1 MFKRFLPIAF
11 GTLFSAMLINGG
23 CTKLDTTTLGSD
35 LIPAV
40 DNIHT
45 FDTTLDIITTQG
57 YFNDSFKIFKSENNV
72 LGYISN
78 DPQFGQTEANIF
90 LQPKPTFY
98 PFYFGN
104 ARDTLVGVDS
114 VVLALNFNGSWG
126 DTTKLQTLKVF
137 EIKDADFGDSA
148 FKFRTINYQPTLGM
162 EVGSRIIDIRK
173 LSQKVIIANGKD
185 SVTNQ
190 IRIKLSDDYRN
201 TLFGRDSLLM
211 SPSDNNAFR
220 NDSLFRK
227 KFYNGL
233 AVKSGGDANALMYI
247 NLSDPK
253 TRLEVHFRKKNAGT
267 GKLDT
272 VYTSLTIS
280 TNDFSTIL
288 PSATSNYIKR
298 TWSNNVLNPLAS
310 ELYLQTGPGTF
321 ANLSIPGLGNLNN
334 RIVHRAEISV
344 EQIPED
350 FITDS
355 IFSVPPYLY
364 LDLKDTGA
372 TKFKPLYF
380 DLNPN
385 TTYDPDFKSG
395 FPYFP
400 GTGEID
406 YSYFGG
412 FARKRINAVGQSVY
426 YYDLNVTRY
435 VQQLV
440 TKRTPNYEMRLFAGF
455 RIFYPQFGTA
465 AQPVNAITLDNPL
478 AFGRIKVKSG
488 SHPDPKVKMR
498 MRIIYSRL

>member
-1 MFKRFLPIAF
+1 VFKRFLPATF
-11 GTLFSAMLINGG
+11 GTIFIALLIGVG

-57 YFNDSFKIFKSENNV
+57 YFNDSFKIFKNENNV
-72 LGYISN
+72 LGYIGN
-78 DPQFGQTEANIF
+78 DPLFGQTEGNIF

-98 PFYFGN
+98 PYYFGN
-104 ARDTLVGVDS
+104 ARDSLIKVDS
-114 VVLALNFNGSWG
+114 VVLCLSFNGSWG
-126 DTTKLQTLKVF
+126 DTTKLQTLRVF

-148 FKFRTINYQPTLGM
+148 FKFRTINYQPILGS
-162 EVGSRIIDIRK
+162 EVGSRTIDIRT
-173 LSQKVIIANGKD
+173 LGQKVVIANGKD

-190 IRIKLSDDYRN
+190 IRIKLSDVFAN
-201 TLFGRDSLLM
+201 TLFGRDSLLN
-211 SPSDNNAFR
+211 SPTDNNAFR

-253 TRLEVHFRKKNAGT
+253 TRLEVHFSKKNLTTA
-267 GKLDT
+267 KIDT
-272 VYTSLTIS
+272 VYNSLTIS

-298 TWSNNVLNPLAS
+298 TWSSNVLNPLAS

-321 ANLSIPGLGNLNN
+321 ANLSIPGLAGLDN

-344 EQIPED
+344 EQIPENSV
-350 FITDS
+350 TDS

-364 LDLKDTGA
+364 LDLKDTGV
-372 TKFKPLYF
+372 TKWKPIYF

-395 FPYFP
+395 FPYYP
-400 GTGEID
+400 GNGEID
-406 YSYFGG
+406 YGYFGG
-412 FARKRINAVGQSVY
+412 YARKRINAVGQSVY

-440 TKRTPNYEMRLFAGF
+440 TKRTPNYEMRLFPGV

-465 AQPVNAITLDNPL
+465 TAPVSAIPLDNPL
-478 AFGRIKVKSG
+478 AFGRIKIKSG

>member
-1 MFKRFLPIAF
+1 MLKRFLPVAF
-11 GTLFSAMLINGG
+11 GSFFIATLISGG

-35 LIPAV
+35 LIPVV

-45 FDTTLDIITTQG
+45 FDTTLSIITTQG

-72 LGYISN
+72 LGYINN
-78 DPQFGQTEANIF
+78 DLLFGQTEANLF
-90 LQPKPTFY
+90 LQPKPTFFPY
-98 PFYFGN
+98 FFGN
-104 ARDTLVGVDS
+104 AADSLIKVDS
-114 VVLALNFNGSWG
+114 VVLCLSFNGSWG
-126 DTTKLQTLKVF
+126 DTTKLQTLRVF
-137 EIKDADFGDSA
+137 EIKDSDFGDSA
-148 FKFRTINYQPTLGM
+148 FKFRTINYQPNLGT
-162 EVGSRIIDIRK
+162 EVGSRIIDIRT
-173 LSQKVIIANGKD
+173 LAQKVVIANGKD

-190 IRIKLSDDYRN
+190 IRIKLSDNYRN
-201 TLFGRDSLLM
+201 TLFGRDSLKI
-211 SPSDNNAFR
+211 SPTDNNAFR

-247 NLSDPK
+247 KLADPK
-253 TRLEVHFRKKNAGT
+253 TRVEVHFSKKNITT
-267 GKLDT
+267 GKVDT
-272 VYTSLTIS
+272 VYSSLTIS

-321 ANLSIPGLGNLNN
+321 ANLSIPGLSNLNN
-334 RIVHRAEISV
+334 RIIHRAQISI
-344 EQIPED
+344 EQIPENPL
-350 FITDS
+350 TDS

-372 TKFKPLYF
+372 TKWKPLYF

-385 TTYDPDFKSG
+385 TAYDPDFKSG

-400 GTGEID
+400 GSGEID
-406 YSYFGG
+406 YAYFGG
-412 FARKRINAVGQSVY
+412 FARKKINAVGQSVY

-440 TKRTPNYEMRLFAGF
+440 TKRTPNYEMRLFPGV

-465 AQPVNAITLDNPL
+465 AVPVSAVSLNNPL
-478 AFGRIKVKSG
+478 AFGRIKIKSG

-498 MRIIYSRL
+498 MRIIYSKL